1 MKKPLL
7 MINFQLTGLSKVIFR
22 VNLIDQFSGLVIGSE
37 TRVRSDIGQ
46 FNQSNCRRCRTRFT

>member
-7 MINFQLTGLSKVIFR
+7 VTNTQLTGWLKVIFFR

-37 TRVRSDIGQ
+37 TRERFFRSDWSV
-46 FNQSNCRRCRTRFT
+46 QSVNLHAV